1 MKAQHIEKIFA
12 DTAYVRTGGS
22 EAELRTAEYIQGVC
36 RDMGIEAHLED
47 FPVDMARME
56 LATLTVDGRDI
67 PCRGYLCAD
76 SGEVEA
82 PLYYL
87 TETDKYSLSL
97 CRGKIVM
104 IDGYLGAWRYRDML
118 DNGALGFITYD
129 GNVNFADRD
138 IDHRELRS
146 YVSEGKKIPGVN
158 INAKDAVDIINSDA
172 KTARIVLA
180 QQEYV
185 GKSQN
190 VVADV
195 KGETDQLI
203 VFTAHYDTTSLS
215 RGAYD
220 NMSGCVGL
228 LGMAEYFA
236 KNPARYT
243 GLRKT
248 VILKNA

>member
-1 MKAQHIEKIFA
+1 MKAQLIEKIFA

-22 EAELRTAEYIQGVC
+22 EAELRTAEYIPGVC
-36 RDMGIEAHLED
+36 RDLGIEAHLED

-67 PCRGYLCAD
+67 PCRGYLCAG

-138 IDHRELRS
+138 IDRQGRRRDHQFGCQDRPHRAGTAGVCRQ
-146 YVSEGKKIPGVN
+146 VSK
-158 INAKDAVDIINSDA
+158 
-172 KTARIVLA
+172 
-180 QQEYV
+180 
-185 GKSQN
+185 
-190 VVADV
+190 
-195 KGETDQLI
+195 
-203 VFTAHYDTTSLS
+203 
-215 RGAYD
+215 RGGRCQGRD
-220 NMSGCVGL
+220 
-228 LGMAEYFA
+228 
-236 KNPARYT
+236 
-243 GLRKT
+243 
-248 VILKNA
+248 